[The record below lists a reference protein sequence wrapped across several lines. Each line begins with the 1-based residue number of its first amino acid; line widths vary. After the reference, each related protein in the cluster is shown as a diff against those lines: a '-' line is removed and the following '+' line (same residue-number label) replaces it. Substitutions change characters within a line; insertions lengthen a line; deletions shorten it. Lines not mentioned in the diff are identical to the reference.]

1 MERLTSLPCRRPAAA
16 RRRGVLLLIVL
27 SMLTLFMMLGA
38 TYLVITVRAKAAAR
52 AFANASTGTQSFM
65 RAAQGQAL
73 VDEAFLAVV
82 RGNAAGAV
90 GTGDTL
96 LGDKYGT
103 ATPQAGRV
111 VSGSTSGTAIITL
124 SATGSGITDPA
135 ESLAGRVLTFAVPG
149 LNNASVRILRSEP
162 SDSGVKLF
170 IPGGSS
176 LSGVTITSAGIE
188 AAAGQVGGAGPH
200 FIVNGREFG
209 GSPASGSTDA
219 NEPYDG
225 YDSRNPFLANPADV
239 TGSAL
244 NTFSYKSLVLPS
256 GTATVDNDGD
266 GVLDSGWLNV
276 GLPPITDA
284 AGTTL
289 YPRAAILITDLD
301 GRVNVNAHGDR
312 NGIDNAAAAYPSTI
326 VASGSLG
333 LSNVATGTST
343 LSSGTFSTFPRGLGY
358 GPAEISLDASGLFDA
373 TGAAASTGNLTLSG
387 ATASSDLT
395 DSETGRKPPRIGQ
408 TEGRY
413 GGLPVT
419 SPTDATGPSI
429 AAMPRAGTPYVNDAI
444 TAPQQAWI
452 AATGTSYF
460 TNPVRSGSPADLKG
474 RMRIFTDDY
483 GQPVFY
489 KPFWSDQSGSRTLL
503 DDETTDDPY
512 ELDLSRTGPR
522 SGAALNPRARTA
534 TTGTAADAAASAT
547 LRLPDNIYT
556 AGELE
561 GLLRLHD
568 PESLK
573 LPRRLVALTGAKAG
587 TSRTMITTDNWDSP
601 VMTGTA
607 RAVVSKL
614 ITAATS
620 SGATVLDALSMFAPE
635 TLMGHKLDLNRPFHS
650 TNLTE
655 PYFDDNNSNGVYDA
669 GELRVGELQRQEFA
683 KHFYCLLY
691 AIAGNGGRLDPD
703 PTAAA
708 KLARE
713 LAQWAVNVVDFRDK
727 DSVMTGFEFD
737 NDLTDG
743 WNVNGD
749 LANNGTDTDRDAVWG
764 SERPEVLITETAC
777 WHDRNTED
785 GSTSK
790 KTTEPLP
797 ADQDEDYDQ
806 KRRPRGAFFFELY
819 SPWRSQVAEYDPTG
833 IKAVRRT
840 VQGGTSSLLRAEP
853 IPSELASSAETA
865 AIAPNALGRFDRG
878 ATLSLSS
885 TAPSGHPVWRILSL
899 KRTDTATPTIQAPE
913 TSITGTMWRSFYF
926 AKPPVVFVRTTGN
939 GDLASGT
946 NAIAYWPS
954 ASAISLTPQTG
965 RVFGTGTAF
974 GSLLLTG
981 SGTSTFVPINTIF
994 KNPTS
999 NSDETSTICDATLTE
1014 PMITLGTDASFD
1026 PYAVVGDQNAA
1037 STKPFPIDEDIPLDN
1052 QAYATAGIGKMIGP
1066 DGFRTLLQNGRH
1078 ANYFILHLQRL
1089 ANPAAAWNKDTN
1101 PYVTV
1106 DTQPVDLV
1114 VKNTSDTGS
1123 NMDEPCNTGGTASA
1137 NRNYDLLT
1145 KQRNYDDGTTP
1156 STSGAAAAISLE
1168 RGKTQASTGNDRDI
1182 WSARLNPTGANN
1194 NEKLLSIDTKTY
1206 RTSAGATTAV
1216 ASPPTSAQTLGSLAA
1231 RFGGGSAAPDKPFPW
1246 LAWSNRPFTSAAEL
1260 ALVPKGSAFQL
1271 TRTHAT
1277 NQVGGTDRLDT
1288 GAFGHLPG
1296 FFDPVAT
1303 ISSTSTLRPPWNLIV
1318 GRSGTSGAP
1327 VNSSPSLWDTVHVPS
1342 PFAGSYQNVPTTT
1355 TGTTALA
1362 AVGLDRRPYGQIP
1375 HFREPGRININT
1387 ITGTGVW
1394 KALLGTGTAGTAI
1407 QTWSGTA
1414 APFNVPATTLV
1425 EALGRFHPVVSGT
1438 TSFVDT
1444 YTEVARDANVHP
1456 FFRYQTVSRL
1466 TNLVTVRSNVFAVW
1480 VTIGFST
1487 SPTSWSE
1494 AGIDTGEIRRHRGFF
1509 IIDRSI
1515 PVGFEPGQDHNVRD
1529 AILVR
1534 RILQ

>member
-1 MERLTSLPCRRPAAA
+1 MERLTSLPCRLPAAA

-82 RGNAAGAV
+82 RGAAAGAV

-135 ESLAGRVLTFAVPG
+135 ESLAGRVLTFTVPG

-162 SDSGVKLF
+162 SGSGVKLF

-176 LSGVTITSAGIE
+176 LSGVTITSAGID

-200 FIVNGREFG
+200 FIVNGREFA

-244 NTFSYKSLVLPS
+244 NTFSYKSLVVPS

-266 GVLDSGWLNV
+266 GVLDSGWLDV

-326 VASGSLG
+326 VVTGSLG
-333 LSNVATGTST
+333 LSNVTSGTST

-373 TGAAASTGNLTLSG
+373 SGAGASTGNLAMSG

-395 DSETGRKPPRIGQ
+395 DAQMTGRKTPRIGQ
-408 TEGRY
+408 IEGRY

-419 SPTDATGPSI
+419 SPTDATGPTV
-429 AAMPRAGTPYVNDAI
+429 AAMPRAGVPYSNDAV

-460 TNPVRSGSPADLKG
+460 TNPLRSGSPADLKG
-474 RMRIFTDDY
+474 RMRVFIDDY

-489 KPFWSDQSGSRTLL
+489 KPFWSDQSGSRALV

-522 SGAALNPRARTA
+522 TGAALNPQARTA
-534 TTGTAADAAASAT
+534 TTGTAADAATAAN
-547 LRLPDNIYT
+547 LRIPDNLYT
-556 AGELE
+556 AGDLE

-573 LPRRLVALTGAKAG
+573 LPRRLVALTGASARV
-587 TSRTMITTDNWDSP
+587 SRTMITTDSWDAP
-601 VMTGTA
+601 VMTGTS
-607 RAVVSKL
+607 RAVISKL
-614 ITAATS
+614 ITTATS
-620 SGATVLDALSMFAPE
+620 STTALGAMSMFAPE
-635 TLMGHKLDLNRPFHS
+635 TLMGHKLDLNRPFHP
-650 TNLTE
+650 TDATE
-655 PYFDDNNSNGVYDA
+655 PNDTLGTSG
-669 GELRVGELQRQEFA
+669 RREFA
-683 KHFYCLLY
+683 KHLYALLY
-691 AIAGNGGRLDPD
+691 AVSGTGGSIS
-703 PTAAA
+703 TAQA
-708 KLARE
+708 KE
-713 LAQWAVNVVDFRDK
+713 LGQWAINVVDFRDD

-737 NDLTDG
+737 TDLTNG
-743 WNVNGD
+743 WNVDGD
-749 LANNGTDTDRDAVWG
+749 LTTTGDTDRAVAWG
-764 SERPEVLITETAC
+764 SERPEVLLTETAC

-785 GSTSK
+785 GGNDK
-790 KTTEPLP
+790 KTTEKK
-797 ADQDEDYDQ
+797 ASDQDEDYDQ

-819 SPWRSQVAEYDPTG
+819 SPWRSQVAEYDATG

-853 IPSELASSAETA
+853 MPPELASAAETTA
-865 AIAPNALGRFDRG
+865 TGTNALGRFDRG
-878 ATLSLSS
+878 ATLSLSGTS
-885 TAPSGHPVWRILSL
+885 PSGHPVWRILSL
-899 KRTDTATPTIQAPE
+899 KRTGTATPTVQAPE
-913 TSITGTMWRSFYF
+913 TSVTGTMWRSFYF
-926 AKPPVVFVRTTGN
+926 AKPPVGFVRTAGN
-939 GDLASGT
+939 GDVASGT
-946 NAIAYWPS
+946 NAIAYWS
-954 ASAISLTPQTG
+954 STSTISLTPQTP
-965 RVFGTGTAF
+965 RVFGTGTATF
-974 GSLLLTG
+974 GSLLTG
-981 SGTSTFVPINTIF
+981 SGTSAFVPIDTIF

-999 NSDETSTICDATLTE
+999 SSDATGTTRDATLTE
-1014 PMITLGTDASFD
+1014 PMITLGTDASYD
-1026 PYAVVGDQNAA
+1026 PYAVIGEQKAT
-1037 STKPFPIDEDIPLDN
+1037 STKAFPIDDDIPLDN
-1052 QAYATAGIGKMIGP
+1052 QTYATSGIGKLIGP
-1066 DGFRTLLQNGRH
+1066 DGLRTLLQNGRH
-1078 ANYFILHLQRL
+1078 SNYFLLHLQRL
-1089 ANPAAAWNKDTN
+1089 ANPAASWNKDTN

-1106 DTQPVDLV
+1106 DTLPVDLV
-1114 VKNTSDTGS
+1114 VKNTSDNTGA
-1123 NMDEPCNTGGTASA
+1123 NMDEPCDTGGTASA
-1137 NRNYDLLT
+1137 NLNYDLLT
-1145 KQRNYDDGTTP
+1145 KQRNYDDGETP
-1156 STSGAAAAISLE
+1156 STSGTAATISLE
-1168 RGKTQASTGNDRDI
+1168 RGKTQASTGNDRDV
-1182 WSARLNPTGANN
+1182 WSARLNPAGAND

-1206 RTSAGATTAV
+1206 RTSAGSSTAV
-1216 ASPPTSAQTLGSLAA
+1216 ASPPTSSHTLGSLAA

-1246 LAWSNRPFTSAAEL
+1246 LVWSNRPFTSAAEL

-1271 TRTHAT
+1271 TRAHAT
-1277 NQVGGTDRLDT
+1277 NVVSGTDRLDT
-1288 GAFGHLPG
+1288 GPYGHLPG
-1296 FFDPVAT
+1296 FFEPVAT
-1303 ISSTSTLRPPWNLIV
+1303 ISSTSTLQPPWNLVV
-1318 GRSGTSGAP
+1318 GRSGT
-1327 VNSSPSLWDTVHVPS
+1327 SSPSLWDTVHVPS
-1342 PFAGSYQNVPTTT
+1342 PFAGSYQNVPTTA
-1355 TGTTALA
+1355 TGTAALA
-1362 AVGLDRRPYGQIP
+1362 ALGLDRRPYGQIP

-1394 KALLGTGTAGTAI
+1394 RALLGTGTAGTAI
-1407 QTWSGTA
+1407 QTWSGTT
-1414 APFNVPATTLV
+1414 APFNAPATTLV

-1444 YTEVARDANVHP
+1444 YTAAARDANVHP

-1487 SPTSWSE
+1487 NPTSWSE
-1494 AGIDTGEIRRHRGFF
+1494 AGTDTGEIRRHRGFF

-1534 RILQ
+1534 RIMQ